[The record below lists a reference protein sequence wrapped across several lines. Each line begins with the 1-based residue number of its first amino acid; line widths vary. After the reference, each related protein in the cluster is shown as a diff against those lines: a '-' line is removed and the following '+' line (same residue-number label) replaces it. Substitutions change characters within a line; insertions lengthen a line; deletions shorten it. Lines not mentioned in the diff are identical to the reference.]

1 MAKRLQVILQ
11 DPEYREIQ
19 RMARSRRMSI
29 AEWVRQALDLAR
41 RREPLG
47 GAGKK
52 LEVIRAAAQHDYPVG
67 DIDSML
73 AEFEKGYGTGVHP
86 CFWSTQISRCTSLAR
101 PILTRATRND
111 CSKSWSATASVW

>member
-19 RMARSRRMSI
+19 RMAKSRSMSL

-47 GAGKK
+47 DVGKK
-52 LEVIRAAAQHDYPVG
+52 LDAIRSAARHEYPVS
-67 DIDSML
+67 DIEGML
-73 AEFEKGYGTGVHP
+73 AEIEKGYLP
-86 CFWSTQISRCTSLAR
+86 DAQ
-101 PILTRATRND
+101 P
-111 CSKSWSATASVW
+111 